1 MYASHSRSDGLRA
14 GRGGVGRRCRCGFRG
29 RSSDDE
35 ESVNGNHAVQAFGNS
50 ALGGPQVPQLGLL
63 QERIECGGSVQGEPG
78 SHHQCAQGSTQAA
91 GDELSTILDDVPAP
105 SGNGAANN

>member
-1 MYASHSRSDGLRA
+1 MRLTRVLTACGLAVAVLVGGAGAASAA
-14 GRGGVGRRCRCGFRG
+14 GN
-29 RSSDDE
+29 DDE

-63 QERIECGGSVQGEPG
+63 QEQIECGGSVQGKPG